1 MTEDKR
7 LRRNKVL
14 VESVEDLHLEN
25 GVNRRAGG
33 GRRSESTTGSN
44 GVLTPNDAAMKSET
58 QSPVKNEKVSESPN
72 IGSEEHE
79 EVIGGG
85 VTVKE
90 EAGQPPKLSRTTSQK
105 IIARPPLL
113 FNDCPSKTEEAR
125 GTFDAI
131 SECTYTSKHIGSTEH
146 GSMEC
151 DCQEDW
157 GRIYPYISRLL
168 SPYMNTDTTLQILMK
183 RLI

>member
-14 VESVEDLHLEN
+14 EESVEDLHLEN
-25 GVNRRAGG
+25 GHTKKVGG
-33 GRRSESTTGSN
+33 GRRSESTVASN
-44 GVLTPNDAAMKSET
+44 GVLTPNDAAMKSGT
-58 QSPVKNEKVSESPN
+58 QSPLINEKVSESPYT
-72 IGSEEHE
+72 GSDEHE

-105 IIARPPLL
+105 VVARPPLL
-113 FNDCPSKTEEAR
+113 FDRCPTKTEEAR

-131 SECTYTSKHIGSTEH
+131 SECTYTSKYIGSTEH

-157 GRIYPYISRLL
+157 GRAYLHFSKLVSL
-168 SPYMNTDTTLQILMK
+168 YMDTDTPLQTLM
-183 RLI
+183 